1 MNPSIQ
7 GVTVAAVTPHRNRG
21 DEVDVASLLD
31 LIDFLS
37 EAGVQAIALLGSTG
51 EFLHFKAEDRI
62 RLVYMA
68 VKRSRVP
75 IVVGVSHSTLD
86 GAVELGREA
95 ISAGAA
101 ALLVMPPYFFRYEQ
115 DDIREFYLRF
125 AAQVGTGAGTLL
137 YNIPAFTSP
146 ITTDTAG
153 QLLSTGLFLGI
164 KDSSGDI
171 DYFRRLNAL
180 SDRSRFD
187 LLIGHDRVF
196 AAARQ
201 RGANGVVSGIASAV
215 PELLLGL
222 ERAIE
227 RGDTARTE
235 VLDRRVQ
242 EFITWIGRF
251 PTPLAV
257 KVAVS
262 ERGIKVGPSAF
273 PLSPATKRGVEE
285 FREWFRAWLPVVQK
299 ESENV

>member
-1 MNPSIQ
+1 
-7 GVTVAAVTPHRNRG
+7 
-21 DEVDVASLLD
+21 
-31 LIDFLS
+31 
-37 EAGVQAIALLGSTG
+37 
-51 EFLHFKAEDRI
+51 
-62 RLVYMA
+62 
-68 VKRSRVP
+68 
-75 IVVGVSHSTLD
+75 
-86 GAVELGREA
+86 
-95 ISAGAA
+95 
-101 ALLVMPPYFFRYEQ
+101 
-115 DDIREFYLRF
+115 
-125 AAQVGTGAGTLL
+125 
-137 YNIPAFTSP
+137 
-146 ITTDTAG
+146 
-153 QLLSTGLFLGI
+153 
-164 KDSSGDI
+164 
-171 DYFRRLNAL
+171 
-180 SDRSRFD
+180 
-187 LLIGHDRVF
+187 
-196 AAARQ
+196 
-201 RGANGVVSGIASAV
+201 V